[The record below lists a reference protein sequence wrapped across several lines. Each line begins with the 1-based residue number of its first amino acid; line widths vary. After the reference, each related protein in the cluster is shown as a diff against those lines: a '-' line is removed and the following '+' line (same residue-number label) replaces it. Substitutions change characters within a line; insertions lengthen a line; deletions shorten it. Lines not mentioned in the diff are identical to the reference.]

1 MPRTFRKN
9 LVKFNPEALIYE
21 CELVDNQI
29 NIQQPALTA
38 NKQGR
43 WDLLQ
48 EIKTGVM
55 YGFVQVNNSR
65 HRLFKYDDQ
74 FYMLVENKNHDKIP
88 DGQKIQ
94 GRLIV
99 QYSISEEESSPPK
112 RGRKHKNKITYLD
125 KEDNEPKKAVDCA
138 EPASREAQQDGPAS
152 REGSSPRQ
160 TEVQRPKITMS
171 PMTYSAILPE
181 FDAVIV
187 PETEPWRDFE
197 LI

>member
-99 QYSISEEESSPPK
+99 QCSISEEESSPPK

-138 EPASREAQQDGPAS
+138 EPASCK
-152 REGSSPRQ
+152 GSSVTQ
-160 TEVQRPKITMS
+160 TEVQHIEGEELQRPKITMS

-181 FDAVIV
+181 FDAVVV